1 MCGYLLYASLAYHR
15 AHALVGLGVLAVGA
29 LVMLFGNRIQTP
41 LSRPR

>member
-29 LVMLFGNRIQTP
+29 LAMLFGNRGRTAVAG
-41 LSRPR
+41 SR